1 MSPPSKR
8 AISALPETGDRPGR
22 DGVTSTMAGV
32 AFECVGFEIQQQNHT
47 IFQKDIP
54 HPPTLGE

>member
-1 MSPPSKR
+1 
-8 AISALPETGDRPGR
+8 
-22 DGVTSTMAGV
+22 V